1 MTNMAYIYLNKF
13 SRIKSL
19 KILREHEEVKKSSK
33 MKSCIFIK
41 KNWNYY
47 IYIYIHKSQC
57 KLQIYKAE
65 ELTVSLTFL
74 NITLPKNVVH
84 QTFLLLELI
93 MYYYRVYFSL
103 SRIKKKLFYRKVRPV
118 FFFVNTLN
126 LGDKVISF
134 M

>member
-1 MTNMAYIYLNKF
+1 MRRLRNLLKWKTVYLYR
-13 SRIKSL
+13 RIE
-19 KILREHEEVKKSSK
+19 I
-33 MKSCIFIK
+33 
-41 KNWNYY
+41 Y
-47 IYIYIHKSQC
+47 IYIYIYKYIHKSQC

-65 ELTVSLTFL
+65 ELTASLTFL

-103 SRIKKKLFYRKVRPV
+103 SRIKKKLFYRKVRPM